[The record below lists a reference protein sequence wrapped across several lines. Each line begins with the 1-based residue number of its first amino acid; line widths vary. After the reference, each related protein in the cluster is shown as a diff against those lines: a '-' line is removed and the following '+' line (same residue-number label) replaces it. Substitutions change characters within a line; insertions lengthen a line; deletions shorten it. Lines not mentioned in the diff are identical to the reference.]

1 MVKKDCVLSDF
12 TLAHELG
19 HVMGA
24 YHDSSTNTPATW
36 AHGYNW
42 RSPQGNFYGTLLGS
56 KNGGRVRLNVFSA
69 PKQRLCGYDEV
80 IMGSESRADNT
91 RVINTN
97 RMALSMVGD
106 ESQACSYGG
115 ERNHA

>member
-1 MVKKDCVLSDF
+1 M
-12 TLAHELG
+12 
-19 HVMGA
+19 
-24 YHDSSTNTPATW
+24 
-36 AHGYNW
+36 
-42 RSPQGNFYGTLLGS
+42 
-56 KNGGRVRLNVFSA
+56 RLNVFSG

-80 IMGSESRADNT
+80 VMGSESRADNT

-115 ERNHA
+115 ERNQALVANVADTLMPSVSRRLHMPSN